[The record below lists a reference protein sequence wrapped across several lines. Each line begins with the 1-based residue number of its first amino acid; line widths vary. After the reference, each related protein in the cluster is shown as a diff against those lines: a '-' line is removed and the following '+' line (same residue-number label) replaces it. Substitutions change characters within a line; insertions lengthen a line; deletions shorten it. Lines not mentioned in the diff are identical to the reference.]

1 MPSSPEPTI
10 SHSDDLDF
18 FKDFENKFPDIT
30 YNDDL
35 TSKLTEPSI
44 WYLYHLEIRD
54 TSSSD
59 FVGLTEGM
67 RQTLGDRLRMVYTGD
82 EGHEL
87 MNDTEMGLDVAD
99 TLCFQLVKSYP
110 IKGDHMY
117 YWIEIL
123 FDRDFLGPP
132 PSYVYIRDPMRRLCH
147 RMIAYSISG
156 KGHAPENVTE
166 IDLFYLRSMD
176 REMANVPYLLNIC
189 VRLSD
194 TWAWVA
200 PGPERQQ
207 VATAGAPEAAE
218 DAPADV
224 EGVPAAPAP
233 VQAAQ
238 PPPAARTI
246 SQRLARLDEDVY
258 GIQAAGGISQLL
270 DSARAT
276 YTRYYKTHVPYQ
288 RRRVRRR
295 TGDAST
301 STAQLIFTCV
311 YYDMMAFDLF
321 VNDRIKTGNTQYG
334 VSNLYGYA
342 DAIRRPCC
350 EEIDD
355 MVYSE
360 KDVC

>member
-87 MNDTEMGLDVAD
+87 FTSHAWRRLFEIKAPILGEVRRRMTWRQFILALGLHTATEMAEVGFGAYWLGSERVIPD
-99 TLCFQLVKSYP
+99 
-110 IKGDHMY
+110 KGDLRD

-176 REMANVPYLLNIC
+176 REMANVPYLHLAAHFGLVGDEGLRGLSVITHELQMIDLHELVRLNIC

-200 PGPERQQ
+200 SGPKRQQ
-207 VATAGAPEAAE
+207 VATAGALEAGE
-218 DAPADV
+218 DALADV
-224 EGVPAAPAP
+224 EGVSAAPAP
-233 VQAAQ
+233 GNNVRWWMRWPETSPDSPYRQ
-238 PPPAARTI
+238 P
-246 SQRLARLDEDVY
+246 E
-258 GIQAAGGISQLL
+258 
-270 DSARAT
+270 
-276 YTRYYKTHVPYQ
+276 
-288 RRRVRRR
+288 
-295 TGDAST
+295 
-301 STAQLIFTCV
+301 
-311 YYDMMAFDLF
+311 
-321 VNDRIKTGNTQYG
+321 
-334 VSNLYGYA
+334 